1 MNIAATTNGKAPKFT
16 ASHRKEKAGLY
27 KEYSAL
33 VSSPFSETEM
43 RAVITLRL
51 YATGSRFYACL
62 WINSDT
68 MHINASGFAGGFAGG
83 YGYCKAS
90 GAASDAIRNS
100 GIDLSEDIH
109 GRGTSAIR
117 DAILALAVLA
127 GCPDAR
133 LHESHA

>member
-1 MNIAATTNGKAPKFT
+1 MNITATLNGKAPKFT

-33 VSSPFSETEM
+33 VTSPFSENEM
-43 RAVITLRL
+43 QAVITLRI

-68 MHINASGFAGGFAGG
+68 MHINASGFAGG

-117 DAILALAVLA
+117 DAVLALAVLA

-133 LHESHA
+133 LHESNA